1 MRFDFDISKSPTI
14 HVTDETLKLLEELRQ
29 KMVTDKD
36 KHKCYDDVI
45 QFALRYLNR
54 SKR

>member
-1 MRFDFDISKSPTI
+1 MKFDFQVSKNPTI
-14 HVTDETLKLLEELRQ
+14 HVTDETLSMLEELRQ

-45 QFALRYLNR
+45 QFAVRYLNR
-54 SKR
+54 SKK